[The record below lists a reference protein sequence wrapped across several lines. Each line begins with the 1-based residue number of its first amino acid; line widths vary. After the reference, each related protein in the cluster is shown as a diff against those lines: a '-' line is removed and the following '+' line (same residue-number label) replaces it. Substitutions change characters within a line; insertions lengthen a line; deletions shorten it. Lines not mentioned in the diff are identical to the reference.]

1 MRQSLT
7 EYFHAV
13 VRKWVMLVFA
23 IGNLLGIVSLVIGY
37 TILLPYWAW
46 FVLGV
51 IALIVAQ
58 FLAYHEVRKRVEEGG
73 NEVGSAVLGLESED
87 TTVGEQSISM
97 AGLFWG
103 IGRHF
108 VEGVNSSQIFP
119 LVARVFERQTGEE
132 SKQAAKVA
140 EKLTYKLRLLQIIRD
155 EQRQQGHTGYMVTVT
170 TSLGDSV
177 LKELAKKWGDSPWPA
192 SIKERLSDGVDS

>member
-1 MRQSLT
+1 
-7 EYFHAV
+7 
-13 VRKWVMLVFA
+13 VMLVFA

-97 AGLFWG
+97 AGLFWACG
-103 IGRHF
+103 KSF
-108 VEGVNSSQIFP
+108 
-119 LVARVFERQTGEE
+119 
-132 SKQAAKVA
+132 
-140 EKLTYKLRLLQIIRD
+140 
-155 EQRQQGHTGYMVTVT
+155 
-170 TSLGDSV
+170 
-177 LKELAKKWGDSPWPA
+177 
-192 SIKERLSDGVDS
+192 